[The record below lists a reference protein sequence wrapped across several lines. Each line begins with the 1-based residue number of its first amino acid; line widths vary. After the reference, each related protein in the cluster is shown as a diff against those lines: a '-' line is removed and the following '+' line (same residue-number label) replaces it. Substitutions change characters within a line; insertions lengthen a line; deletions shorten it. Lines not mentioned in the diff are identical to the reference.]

1 MVQRIEHEDPV
12 PEDVIR
18 RVQLGHF
25 HSTAQLLGR
34 EAQGQKWGLLKSTT
48 AQVGWR
54 AGHATTPE
62 VEQLHFGKLGR
73 AALPSMATSST
84 TAAGTSSTTAAGNP
98 ARKKKKKRK
107 RLSSKTTTDG
117 WGEGQKTPSSSSSW
131 EEGGRPKLRRL
142 AKNISEISCDE
153 HGIPL
158 VLSRKKTTTKDTED
172 SPGTQLTSLFLTGSE
187 ILTTPE
193 TTPEKSRATKIDDET
208 KKRLTT
214 MAHCYGA
221 YEIAKAVKKKPAARG
236 KSKPTAVRKG
246 AVENMESESFG
257 LMRLGMYKHASYIQC
272 KEESGKWGCICHF
285 SKTMAMRNGF
295 HHHTIALQVF
305 RKVKMLGAIRK
316 IGKRGNCDQLEN

>member
-1 MVQRIEHEDPV
+1 LVQRIEHEDPV

-18 RVQLGHF
+18 RVQLGQF
-25 HSTAQLLGR
+25 HSIAQSLGR

-117 WGEGQKTPSSSSSW
+117 WGEGQKTPSSSSSR

-153 HGIPL
+153 NGIPL

-208 KKRLTT
+208 KKRLT
-214 MAHCYGA
+214 MAAHCYGA
-221 YEIAKAVKKKPAARG
+221 YEIAKAVNKKNSCSR
-236 KSKPTAVRKG
+236 R
-246 AVENMESESFG
+246 E
-257 LMRLGMYKHASYIQC
+257 
-272 KEESGKWGCICHF
+272 
-285 SKTMAMRNGF
+285 
-295 HHHTIALQVF
+295 
-305 RKVKMLGAIRK
+305 
-316 IGKRGNCDQLEN
+316 

>member
-1 MVQRIEHEDPV
+1 VQRIEHEDPV

-48 AQVGWR
+48 AQVGWQPTYGR
-54 AGHATTPE
+54 AEHRTTPE

-98 ARKKKKKRK
+98 APKKKKKRK

-117 WGEGQKTPSSSSSW
+117 WGEGQKTPSSSSSR

-153 HGIPL
+153 NGIPL
-158 VLSRKKTTTKDTED
+158 VLSRKKKR
-172 SPGTQLTSLFLTGSE
+172 PRR
-187 ILTTPE
+187 TP
-193 TTPEKSRATKIDDET
+193 R
-208 KKRLTT
+208 
-214 MAHCYGA
+214 
-221 YEIAKAVKKKPAARG
+221 
-236 KSKPTAVRKG
+236 TA
-246 AVENMESESFG
+246 
-257 LMRLGMYKHASYIQC
+257 LGH
-272 KEESGKWGCICHF
+272 
-285 SKTMAMRNGF
+285 N
-295 HHHTIALQVF
+295 
-305 RKVKMLGAIRK
+305 
-316 IGKRGNCDQLEN
+316 